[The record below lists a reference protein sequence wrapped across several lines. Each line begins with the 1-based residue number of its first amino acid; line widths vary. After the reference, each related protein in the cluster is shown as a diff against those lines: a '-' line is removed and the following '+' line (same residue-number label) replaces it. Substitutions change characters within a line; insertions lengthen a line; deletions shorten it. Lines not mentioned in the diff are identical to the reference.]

1 LGDFLKF
8 QQIAA
13 LEQHIE
19 STLSS
24 KNAIRSYLILHSQR
38 EERRKLL
45 EKISKRISM
54 HTQAE
59 VSFQEGK
66 EWDLVSH
73 TLAAPSL
80 FGDVEVIVWDGVKNL
95 SEEISD
101 KLLKYIVSPSP
112 WAFLLIGSDS
122 FKSFSSLYK
131 KVSKELVVFDLAE
144 EKPWDKEKRQQQ
156 EILQKVKLEG
166 KSITPGALVKLL
178 SLSEDSLTLESE
190 LMKVIAYIG
199 DQFSIAEKDVEAVTH
214 SSSVARWQIAEELIW
229 EKGKDHEVLDLSAL
243 LALVG
248 QVRFLLYQARQINS
262 YLREGKNQE
271 EIMKVA
277 NMRATPLQKILQ
289 RIKSYK
295 GEYFDAALSM
305 LCDLEILAKNSSL
318 DSEFLFQ
325 YLRIKFTQLKKTYA
339 R

>member
-1 LGDFLKF
+1 MKF

-19 STLSS
+19 SNLSS
-24 KNAIRSYLILHSQR
+24 KNVIRSYLILHSQR
-38 EERRKLL
+38 EERRKIL
-45 EKISKRISM
+45 EKISKQISI
-54 HTQAE
+54 QSKAE

-80 FGDVEVIVWDGVKNL
+80 FGDLEVIVWDGAKNL
-95 SEEISD
+95 SEETES
-101 KLLKYIVSPSP
+101 KLIKYILNPSP
-112 WAFLLIGSDS
+112 WAFLLIGADS

-131 KVSKELVVFDLAE
+131 KVSKELIVLDLAE

-166 KSITPGALVKLL
+166 KSITPGALVRLL
-178 SLSEDSLTLESE
+178 ALSEDSLTLESE
-190 LMKVIAYIG
+190 LMKVISYVG
-199 DQFSIAEKDVEAVTH
+199 DQFSISEKDVEAVTH
-214 SSSVARWQIAEELIW
+214 SSSVTRWQIAEELIW
-229 EKGKDHEVLDLSAL
+229 EKGKDHEILDLSAF

-248 QVRFLLYQARQINS
+248 QVRFLLYQARQINA
-262 YLREGKNQE
+262 YLKEGKNQE
-271 EIMKVA
+271 EIMKTVNIRSA
-277 NMRATPLQKILQ
+277 PLQKLLL
-289 RIKSYK
+289 RIKNYK
-295 GEYFDAALSM
+295 GEYFDTALST
-305 LCDLEILAKNSSL
+305 LCDLEVLAKNSSL

-325 YLRIKFTQLKKTYA
+325 YLRIKLTQLKKTYA